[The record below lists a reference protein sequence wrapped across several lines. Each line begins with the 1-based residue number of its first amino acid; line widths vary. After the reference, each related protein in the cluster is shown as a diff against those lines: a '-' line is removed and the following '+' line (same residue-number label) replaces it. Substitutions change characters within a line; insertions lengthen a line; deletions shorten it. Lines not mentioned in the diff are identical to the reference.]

1 MSSPK
6 RVHRAPAALAGFTLI
21 ELLVVISIIAV
32 LIALLLPA
40 VQAAREA
47 ARRAQCTNN
56 MKQMGLGFH
65 NYHSTYNSFITSE
78 FFAVDSTH
86 NLTPYFSGGGWRLT
100 LLPYI
105 EQTPLWNAFNNNIT
119 IFNAPNTTIY
129 DNGLSVYWCPSDPIV
144 NQRLALGAGQDAP
157 LYPGI
162 VYMHFSS
169 YAGNS
174 GVWMN
179 EVNPAG
185 TTNGTPNWPTV
196 IQSYASNTNGVMYQ
210 GSNIGIQSIT
220 DGTSNTFL
228 LGEWAYGKLTPLEA
242 QTQWHWWIGFNPGD
256 AIFGSAWVINPE
268 GRCNV
273 GSVGGVAYTYA
284 FDDAAGSFHPGGAN
298 FTMCDGSVR
307 FIKDTVSTSPYNQGN
322 CKITNIQGGNGAWSF
337 IPIGS
342 AGYAPLGVYQALST
356 RAGGEVISS
365 DSY

>member
-1 MSSPK
+1 MPK
-6 RVHRAPAALAGFTLI
+6 SFAGHQSVRRGFTLI

-47 ARRAQCTNN
+47 ARRIQCTNN

-65 NYHSTYNSFITSE
+65 NYHSTYNVFITSE
-78 FFAVDSTH
+78 FFGVDTSHT
-86 NLTPYFSGGGWRLT
+86 LTPYFSAGGWRLT

-105 EQTPLWNAFNNNIT
+105 EQQPLWNAFNNNLT
-119 IFNAPNTTIY
+119 IFNPENTTVY
-129 DNGLSVYWCPSDPIV
+129 DNGISAYWCPSDPIV
-144 NQRLALGAGQDAP
+144 SQRLALAAGQDSP
-157 LYPGI
+157 LYSGI
-162 VYMHFSS
+162 VFMHFSS

-179 EVNPAG
+179 E
-185 TTNGTPNWPTV
+185 TSPTG
-196 IQSYASNTNGVMYQ
+196 STNGVANWQSVMQ
-210 GSNIGIQSIT
+210 ANGSNSNGVMFQMSNVGIAGIT
-220 DGTSNTFL
+220 DGSSNTLL
-228 LGEWAYGKLTPLEA
+228 LGEWAYGKLTPAEA
-242 QTQWHWWIGFNPGD
+242 QTQWHWWIGYNPGD

-273 GSVGGVAYTYA
+273 GSAGGVAYTYA

-298 FTMCDGSVR
+298 FTMADGSVR
-307 FIKDTVSTSPYNQGN
+307 FIKDTVNTSPYNTSN
-322 CKITNIQGGNGAWSF
+322 CKITNIQGSNGTWSF
-337 IPIGS
+337 IPPGS